1 MNQKIISIIKNN
13 PMIYRYLRDNSYEYL
28 YLFRDDNYIEKIE
41 KDAKKLYQ
49 EPLERKI
56 EKLQKNINLIN
67 SFINIMGKS

>member
-1 MNQKIISIIKNN
+1 
-13 PMIYRYLRDNSYEYL
+13 MIYRYLRDNSYEYL

>member
-1 MNQKIISIIKNN
+1 MNQKTISIIKNS

-28 YLFRDDNYIEKIE
+28 YLFRDDNYLETIEK
-41 KDAKKLYQ
+41 KSKKLYQ

-67 SFINIMGKS
+67 SFINIMDK

>member
-1 MNQKIISIIKNN
+1 MNQRTISIIKNN

-28 YLFRDDNYIEKIE
+28 YLFRDNNYIETIE
-41 KDAKKLYQ
+41 KEAKKLYQ

-67 SFINIMGKS
+67 SFINIMDKS

>member
-13 PMIYRYLRDNSYEYL
+13 SMVYRYLRENSYEYL
-28 YLFRDDNYIEKIE
+28 YLFRDDHYIETIE
-41 KDAKKLYQ
+41 KESKKLYQ

-67 SFINIMGKS
+67 SFINIMDKS

>member
-13 PMIYRYLRDNSYEYL
+13 SMVYRYLRENSYEYL
-28 YLFRDDNYIEKIE
+28 YLFRDDHYIETIE
-41 KDAKKLYQ
+41 KESKKLYQ

-67 SFINIMGKS
+67 SFINIMDK

>member
-1 MNQKIISIIKNN
+1 MNQKTISIIKNN

-28 YLFRDDNYIEKIE
+28 YLFRNDNYLETIEK
-41 KDAKKLYQ
+41 KSKKLYQ

-67 SFINIMGKS
+67 SFINIMDK